1 MRKLLK
7 QSSQHRVEQG
17 FTLVEVMIA
26 GLIMG
31 GTMIGVSK
39 LAAQA
44 MAGNNNQISRA
55 NIEAAI
61 NNDMQLI
68 QQKDSQLTYQWIE
81 ENDNPTAACANPGR
95 YLATMMKEPN
105 GPFESIANNSD
116 RSGRILFTR
125 TITGQTIN
133 SDNRPEL
140 LTQVKYSFD
149 GPEQSV
155 QQENRI
161 IELSPSFQANC
172 YQ

>member
-1 MRKLLK
+1 MKRLFK
-7 QSSQHRVEQG
+7 QPFQHKVEQG

-31 GTMIGVSK
+31 GTMIGVSQ
-39 LAAQA
+39 LATQA
-44 MAGNNNQISRA
+44 MAGNNNQKNRF

-81 ENDNPTAACANPGR
+81 ENDNPEVACENPGR
-95 YLATMMKEPN
+95 YLATMIKEAN
-105 GPFESIANNSD
+105 GPFESLADNTN
-116 RSGRILFTR
+116 RSGKMLFTR
-125 TITGQTIN
+125 TVTGEAIN
-133 SDNRPEL
+133 SSDGPEL
-140 LTQVKYSFD
+140 LTQVKYSFN
-149 GPEQSV
+149 GPERSI

-161 IELSPSFQANC
+161 VELSPSFQANC